1 MPFKETIA
9 EIQKILER
17 TPYSREEIASFWQ
30 AEAEKEWEP
39 ETIMALAAAYEY
51 LNRIGNPEAEHLRGK
66 YERLL
71 GELKDR
77 YAQETLRPHPLAD
90 FTRGE

>member
-1 MPFKETIA
+1 MSFKQTVD
-9 EIQKILER
+9 EINRLLAQ
-17 TPYSREEIASFWQ
+17 TPYSREEIALFWE

-51 LNRIGNPEAEHLRGK
+51 LNRVGKPEAENIRGK

-77 YAQETLRPHPLAD
+77 YAKEHYQESPLL
-90 FTRGE
+90 TP